1 MAKKVKFELDMK
13 GLRELFTSPE
23 VNAWLQEV
31 GNDVAE
37 RASAM
42 SENGGEYG
50 ARAHNADNTAIV
62 NVYPDS
68 KEAAHDNY
76 ENNTLLKALGSS
88 GLPNTKPRQ

>member
-1 MAKKVKFELDMK
+1 MGKPVKFELDPK

-31 GNDVAE
+31 GNEVAE
-37 RASAM
+37 TASAL

-50 ARAHNADNTAIV
+50 ARAHNATHTAIV

-88 GLPNTKPRQ
+88 GLPKSKPKL